1 MLPIASARRPLAL
14 ALLVLALVAACAPAV
29 DGATGA
35 AGAAGAASAAFDT
48 PAAQAVERVAH
59 EAFHRMEIG
68 RLRTGVYT
76 TNVLVDLDLPR
87 GARITVEAFSDGD
100 YTLRLTS
107 DAVDGAAWLVSPRG
121 VQRTPS

>member
-1 MLPIASARRPLAL
+1 MLPIASARPPLAL

-29 DGATGA
+29 DGATS
-35 AGAAGAASAAFDT
+35 AAGAASAAFDT

-107 DAVDGAAWLVSPRG
+107 NAVDGAAWFVSPRG